1 MEAVKLKVLETMID
15 QTNTQFDDDG
25 GPEQRKTIALPGI
38 ENSIDLAA
46 NPPELRPVLIDG
58 ILRKGHKMS
67 LSAPSKAGKSF
78 ALINLGLSFAHGL
91 DWLGFPCKPC
101 RCLYV
106 NFEIDRASCW
116 QRFETVA
123 GSRGISPGH
132 ENLKIWNL
140 RGYNAPI
147 EELIPSLIADIGQ
160 NEYEAVIIDP
170 LYKMYQSTRVRTFD
184 ENSAASLSY
193 LFCEFDRMI
202 RECNCALIMAGHYS
216 KGQQGAKSS
225 IDRTSGS
232 GVLGRDPDAI
242 LTMTELEATD
252 GGYRLESV
260 LRDFPSTVNLSLRWE
275 YPLHIVDPMLDCE
288 GLKGGPGRRAVFDGN
303 DLIDTFTRLDTG
315 EGVSVDVLGQALGF
329 KSVNTLRARI
339 KELDEKGINNLGLF
353 VQGKKV
359 CQKINNG
366 Q

>member
-1 MEAVKLKVLETMID
+1 MEAQKLKLETMIEE
-15 QTNTQFDDDG
+15 TNSEFDG
-25 GPEQRKTIALPGI
+25 SEPGQKKVFTLPAI
-38 ENSIDLAA
+38 ESSLDLSA

-78 ALINLGLSFAHGL
+78 ALINLALSFAHGAE
-91 DWLGFPCKPC
+91 WLGFPCKPC

-123 GSRGISPGH
+123 QAREINAGH

-147 EELIPSLIADIGQ
+147 EDLIPALILDIGANQ
-160 NEYEAVIIDP
+160 YEAVIIDP

-193 LFCEFDRMI
+193 LFCEFDRLI
-202 RECNCALIMAGHYS
+202 RECDCALIMAGHYS
-216 KGQQGAKSS
+216 KGMQGAKSS

-242 LTMTELEATD
+242 LSMTELEATE

-288 GLKGGPGRRAVFDGN
+288 ALKGGAGRKQAFNGGALLDA
-303 DLIDTFTRLDTG
+303 FQKLDTG
-315 EGVSVDVLGQALGF
+315 AGVPVEKMLEALGV
-329 KSVNTLRARI
+329 KAVNTLKARI
-339 KELDEKGINNLGLF
+339 ADLEASGMNNIGLH
-353 VQGKKV
+353 VQGNKV
-359 CQKINNG
+359 LSTIKNCQK
-366 Q
+366 